1 MLPPDASVKALQSFF
16 HKHQIAEISEL
27 FHLLQTRS
35 RMSVFRRLKTI
46 GYRSSFNHA
55 GRYYTLADVPRFDP
69 WGLWFYRDVGF
80 SCAGTLKATVL
91 ALVEDSATGMTPKE
105 LIALLKLPVA
115 NTLYNTLHEL
125 RQGARIGRQ
134 TLAGRHIYLSADP
147 GRADEQLMQRRQAPS
162 SDVQLSNET
171 VIAVLVEALQSAEVW
186 VAPSVLALRLAAR
199 GVVVTAVQ
207 VERIFTR
214 YGLGPEKKRRTNPR
228 DGCRTQSDD
237 SCARSSVP
245 PADPLYHQYLPIS
258 RRGAGPVSCVRGCAM
273 VCPENQTPPRQNLGS
288 RAVRGARDCACL
300 FQGLSAP
307 FRTSGYTRSRIINQ
321 TPTALKRGRL

>member
-1 MLPPDASVKALQSFF
+1 MLPPDTSVKALQSFF
-16 HKHQIAEISEL
+16 HKHQVAEISEL

-55 GRYYTLADVPRFDP
+55 GRYYTLADVPRFDQ

-91 ALVEDSATGMTPKE
+91 ALVADSAMGMTPKE

-125 RQGARIGRQ
+125 RQGARIRRQ
-134 TLAGRHIYLSADP
+134 MLAGQHIYLSADP

-171 VIAVLVEALQSAEVW
+171 LIAVLVEALQSAEVL
-186 VAPSVLALRLAAR
+186 VAPSVLVLRLAAR

-214 YGLGPEKKRRTNPR
+214 YGLGPEKKT
-228 DGCRTQSDD
+228 
-237 SCARSSVP
+237 
-245 PADPLYHQYLPIS
+245 AD
-258 RRGAGPVSCVRGCAM
+258 
-273 VCPENQTPPRQNLGS
+273 
-288 RAVRGARDCACL
+288 
-300 FQGLSAP
+300 
-307 FRTSGYTRSRIINQ
+307 
-321 TPTALKRGRL
+321 

>member
-55 GRYYTLADVPRFDP
+55 GRYYTLADVPRFDQ

-134 TLAGRHIYLSADP
+134 TLAGRHIYLSAEP
-147 GRADEQLMQRRQAPS
+147 GRADEQFMKRRQAPS
-162 SDVQLSNET
+162 SDVQLPNET
-171 VIAVLVEALQSAEVW
+171 VIAVLVEALQSAEVL

-214 YGLGPEKKRRTNPR
+214 YGLGPEKKT
-228 DGCRTQSDD
+228 
-237 SCARSSVP
+237 
-245 PADPLYHQYLPIS
+245 AD
-258 RRGAGPVSCVRGCAM
+258 
-273 VCPENQTPPRQNLGS
+273 
-288 RAVRGARDCACL
+288 
-300 FQGLSAP
+300 
-307 FRTSGYTRSRIINQ
+307 
-321 TPTALKRGRL
+321 

>member
-1 MLPPDASVKALQSFF
+1 MLAPDASVKALQSFF
-16 HKHQIAEISEL
+16 HKHHIAEISEL

-55 GRYYTLADVPRFDP
+55 GRYYTLADVPRFDQ

-125 RQGARIGRQ
+125 RQGARIPRQ
-134 TLAGRHIYLSADP
+134 TLAGRHIYLSAEP
-147 GRADEQLMQRRQAPS
+147 GRADEQFMQRRQAPS
-162 SDVQLSNET
+162 SEVQISNET
-171 VIAVLVEALQSAEVW
+171 LIAVLVEALQSAEVL
-186 VAPSVLALRLAAR
+186 VAPSVLVLRLAAR

-214 YGLGPEKKRRTNPR
+214 YGLGSEKKT
-228 DGCRTQSDD
+228 
-237 SCARSSVP
+237 
-245 PADPLYHQYLPIS
+245 AD
-258 RRGAGPVSCVRGCAM
+258 
-273 VCPENQTPPRQNLGS
+273 
-288 RAVRGARDCACL
+288 
-300 FQGLSAP
+300 
-307 FRTSGYTRSRIINQ
+307 
-321 TPTALKRGRL
+321 